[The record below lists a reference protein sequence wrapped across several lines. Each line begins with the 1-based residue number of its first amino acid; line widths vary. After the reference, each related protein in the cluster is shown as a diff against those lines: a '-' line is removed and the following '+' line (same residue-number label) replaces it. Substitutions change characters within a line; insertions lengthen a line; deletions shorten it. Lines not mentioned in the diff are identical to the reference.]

1 VLLDSRRYADLA
13 AHGDPE
19 MAAEGHVWENN
30 RHKSENA
37 HHNRRYNGAVDRT
50 CPYHKET
57 GTVGAFYLLRLEV
70 DYDFFPDDHS
80 RKQPGLARS

>member
-37 HHNRRYNGAVDRT
+37 HLKQKGVSAMELNG
-50 CPYHKET
+50 H
-57 GTVGAFYLLRLEV
+57 
-70 DYDFFPDDHS
+70 
-80 RKQPGLARS
+80 